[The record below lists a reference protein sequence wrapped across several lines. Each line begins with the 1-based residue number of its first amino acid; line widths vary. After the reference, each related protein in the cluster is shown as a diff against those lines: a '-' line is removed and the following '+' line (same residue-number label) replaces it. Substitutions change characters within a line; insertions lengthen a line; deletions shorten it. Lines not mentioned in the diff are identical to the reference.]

1 MTTVTQ
7 TEALVPSATR
17 DHRVYALTAGTELLG
32 EYQDSAYQ
40 EPKFLIQ
47 RVDGQTMQ
55 LPRLLYGVA
64 CSLDG
69 RDARQIADEVNAELG
84 QDLTEEQTRF
94 LVEERLYPAGI
105 V

>member
-1 MTTVTQ
+1 MTSVTQ
-7 TEALVPSATR
+7 TQVLASSAAPDRRT
-17 DHRVYALTAGTELLG
+17 YALTAGTELLG

-40 EPKFLIQ
+40 EPKFLIR

-69 RDARQIADEVNAELG
+69 RDARQLARCVNAELG
-84 QDLTEEQTRF
+84 QELTEEQVRF
-94 LVEERLYPAGI
+94 LVEERLYPAG
-105 V
+105 